1 MSVWL
6 SRSGYALALSGGFLL
21 SPAEDLLPLEFW
33 AWMHGHSGSSTYYSV
48 VPGEDSKMLEFS
60 PSCLPASYSF
70 SSAASCVESEGMR
83 PNLSVKPT
91 RSGLRPPRAAYLK
104 RWSTRIPA

>member
-1 MSVWL
+1 
-6 SRSGYALALSGGFLL
+6 
-21 SPAEDLLPLEFW
+21 
-33 AWMHGHSGSSTYYSV
+33 
-48 VPGEDSKMLEFS
+48 
-60 PSCLPASYSF
+60 LPASYSF